1 MYLPAQGAAKDRE
14 KKDFAL
20 KMKNKK
26 NHLKDEDIILNLDE
40 ITVNSLDSFYSTGCS
55 GRVSFDINCQTEHG
69 YCEDPHFVG
78 KIKILEANKCDEKD
92 VYLLKVKYDK
102 EEDEYYIEG

>member
-40 ITVNSLDSFYSTGCS
+40 IC
-55 GRVSFDINCQTEHG
+55 
-69 YCEDPHFVG
+69 
-78 KIKILEANKCDEKD
+78 K
-92 VYLLKVKYDK
+92 
-102 EEDEYYIEG
+102 